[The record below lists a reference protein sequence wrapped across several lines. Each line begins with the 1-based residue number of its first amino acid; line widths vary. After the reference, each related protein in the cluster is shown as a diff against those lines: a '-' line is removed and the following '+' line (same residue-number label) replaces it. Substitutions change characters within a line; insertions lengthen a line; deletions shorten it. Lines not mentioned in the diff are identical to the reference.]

1 MGYNESNIFYAKDGE
16 YVTIT
21 GQPYN
26 GIFHKMP
33 SGALMTGEEHE
44 NNSQVIVQV
53 EGRKTAKSSPLQ
65 TINTNTDLDENDTVY
80 DLLPVLAN
88 KPPVITK
95 PLNEA
100 SRPSIK
106 PYSAAKTALQ
116 GNYMYLFPD
125 GTVKVHSGTTITLRI
140 EAQQPDVYNVENG
153 VLEIIPP
160 KAKLKYQWTL
170 DGENIVAN
178 DAIADL
184 RSSRIVLNNTITI
197 KNICPQFAGTY
208 GCLVSNDVGV
218 TDGGVVNLEVF
229 NSDLDSFFY
238 TNLVQNPNGRIDGEL
253 TSNNWNTVG
262 GDVTSRTLTQSS
274 EGFRDKRIAVDPM
287 NPDFRWTK
295 EMLHPKPYQLDSG
308 VLKNNPLKKID
319 SYFTKENHEYILNGG
334 SLTLEAYQDIDLI
347 DIQNQINGSIYGV
360 GGVKAVVSFYLG
372 MAVHNFIP
380 ASPNI
385 TPDTIADIDLYRK
398 DHPRMSLYNFRK
410 MGPGF
415 VQERV
420 YVEIEE
426 YNGEERL
433 LSLDSFGVPRRL
445 LDRINDPW
453 NSRLYKYK
461 DQKYFNSADD
471 NVGVSETPDKRDRHL
486 FIMDEL
492 QKNPA
497 DRYTYG
503 QHAEFHKIEIPY
515 LNPKTNKIRINFT
528 IEVFDF
534 LGYVLQQTIVGLPV
548 TSLQDGVF
556 AQPSWQGTYK
566 RDSLEGITSDPTDE
580 RRIAD
585 VIRNEYRANA
595 PWPSAVEQRL
605 PKSPLSK
612 AFATGFNLCLIPNEI
627 GKDAETKLVV
637 ENIYTQNELVEGLVP
652 GPIVDTT
659 VSTKIE
665 IRHIDVSFGLAKEKN
680 VINVKVESYDP
691 SKPSNKNTEQY
702 IPGLFPFLP
711 SSIINVPSSPKIENS
726 SNLITNPIG
735 GAFNN
740 MVQTN
745 GVLSPIYAQPF
756 EDQLNTRYTQLHDKP
771 LDKGVT
777 NNLFDPTP
785 TIAPKFP
792 VYWYT
797 IRDKDKLAIYN
808 TGSVALD
815 AIEKYTYWAVPGSDL
830 NYKEYVQEWN
840 EGPFDSALG
849 FFKPQMDER
858 ETAWMQESRFI
869 ITVGVHRTDVAE
881 SGSLFAIDSYYLDC
895 RANEAIIH
903 KTPNLGGVEYLP
915 SFDTFEFPSTN
926 DITNMSSTTA
936 NTAFAVQ
943 GLTST
948 NNTSVAGTS
957 VFKSYGSESVSM
969 KPVVIDI
976 QKAVGSQTKTAGI
989 PLPDEFLTRSRF
1001 QGGLGIPQIDVSG
1014 SMVLDPNYKVC
1025 LYGVRPATLANRVD
1039 GFETAREGSDI
1050 IMANTFIGTP
1060 LSGKDSTRKLEYIV
1074 QNIKIEQIEIDEGD
1088 TTDPLLDYSEYNP
1101 PN

>member
-1 MGYNESNIFYAKDGE
+1 MEYNQQNIFYAKDGE

-65 TINTNTDLDENDTVY
+65 TITTNTDLDENNTVY

-100 SRPSIK
+100 SKPSIK

-178 DAIADL
+178 NAIADL
-184 RSSRIVLNNTITI
+184 RSSRIVDNNTITI

-218 TDGGVVNLEVF
+218 TDGGAVNLEVF
-229 NSDLDSFFY
+229 NSDVDSFFY
-238 TNLVQNPNGRIDGEL
+238 TNLIQNPNGRVDGEL

-262 GDVTSRTLTQSS
+262 GNVTSRTLIQSS

-308 VLKNNPLKKID
+308 VLKNSPLKRID

-334 SLTLEAYQDIDLI
+334 SKTLEVYQDIDLT

-380 ASPNI
+380 AYPNI
-385 TPDTIADIDLYRK
+385 TPDTIADIDLYSK
-398 DHPRMSLYNFRK
+398 DQPRMGLYNFRK

-426 YNGEERL
+426 YDREHRL
-433 LSLDSFGVPRRL
+433 LSLGFDGMPRKL
-445 LDRINDPW
+445 LGRTLDPW
-453 NSRLYKYK
+453 NSRLGNYNNQRYLDK
-461 DQKYFNSADD
+461 STGTAI
-471 NVGVSETPDKRDRHL
+471 SETPDNRDRHV
-486 FIMDEL
+486 FVVDEL
-492 QKNPA
+492 QPNIA

-528 IEVFDF
+528 IEVFGALTF
-534 LGYVLQQTIVGLPV
+534 TLQETNLGLPV
-548 TSLQDGVF
+548 TSIRDGVF
-556 AQPSWQGTYK
+556 ANPSWEGTYK
-566 RDSLEGITSDPTDE
+566 RSSLEDKTNDPPDE
-580 RRIAD
+580 RRIVD
-585 VIRNEYRANA
+585 VIRNEYRTNA
-595 PWPSAVEQRL
+595 SWPGAVEARV

-627 GKDAETKLVV
+627 GKDLETRVVV
-637 ENIYTQNELVEGLVP
+637 ENIYTQNELVKGLVP

-659 VSTKIE
+659 ISTKSE
-665 IRHIDVSFGLAKEKN
+665 IRHIDVSFGLAKKEN
-680 VINVKVESYDP
+680 ILNIKVESYDP

-711 SSIINVPSSPKIENS
+711 SSIVNIPSAPKIENS
-726 SNLITNPIG
+726 SNLNTNPIG
-735 GAFNN
+735 GVFNN
-740 MVQTN
+740 MIQTN
-745 GVLSPIYAQPF
+745 GVLSPTYAQPF

-777 NNLFDPTP
+777 NKLFDPTP
-785 TIAPKFP
+785 TTAPQFP

-797 IRDKDKLAIYN
+797 IRNEDKLAIYS
-808 TGSVALD
+808 TGSVTLD

-830 NYKEYVQEWN
+830 NYKEYIQEWN
-840 EGPFDSALG
+840 TGPFNPAQG

-858 ETAWMQESRFI
+858 ETTWMQESRFI
-869 ITVGVHRTDVAE
+869 ITIGVHRTDVAE

-948 NNTSVAGTS
+948 NNTSIAGTS

-969 KPVVIDI
+969 KPVIIDI
-976 QKAVGSQTKTAGI
+976 QKAAGSQTRTAGI

-1014 SMVLDPNYKVC
+1014 SMILDPNYKVC
-1025 LYGVRPATLANRVD
+1025 LYGVRPATLANKVD
-1039 GFETAREGSDI
+1039 GFETARGGSDI

-1060 LSGKDSTRKLEYIV
+1060 LSGEDSTRKLEYIV
-1074 QNIKIEQIEIDEGD
+1074 QNIKIEQIERSNEGD
-1088 TTDPLLDYSEYNP
+1088 RTNPLLDYSGYTPTN
-1101 PN
+1101 